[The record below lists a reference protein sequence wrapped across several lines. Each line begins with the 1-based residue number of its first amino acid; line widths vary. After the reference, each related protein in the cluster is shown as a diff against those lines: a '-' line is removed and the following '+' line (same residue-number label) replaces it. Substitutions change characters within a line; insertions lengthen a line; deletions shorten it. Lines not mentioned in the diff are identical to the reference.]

1 MKIGFDARGAILY
14 RGTGIG
20 TYTYQLIKNLNLID
34 KRNNYRFFWPGD
46 EFQNLDISNDKVFQS
61 IESKKNKF
69 WEEVHVP
76 SRVEQEK
83 IDIYHVPQNGIGLP
97 RTKGCLQVITVH
109 DLIPY
114 IYPETS
120 SAGYLR
126 IFLKEMPRIIE
137 QSDMIITISEYSKRD
152 IQRYFNLPDEKITV
166 IYEAPE
172 TIYQPIEKSKAK
184 GFVKQNYGIKSNY
197 LLYIGGLSD
206 RKNVKSLI
214 LAFWKIQKDIPQDYK
229 LVIVGKRERS
239 FNKLIKLI
247 ETLNL
252 EDKIIFTDF
261 VPVPHMPYLY
271 NAADLFVYPS
281 LYEGFGLPP
290 LEAMA
295 CGTPVIASNLTS
307 IPEVTGDAAVLI
319 NPNDDLSLASVI
331 EKVLNNPEQ
340 LEQMS
345 IDGLKQA
352 SKFSWETCARETLGV
367 YEKLYKSKK

>member
-1 MKIGFDARGAILY
+1 MKIGFDARGAIWY

-20 TYTYQLIKNLNLID
+20 TYTYQLVKNLNLID
-34 KRNNYRFFWPGD
+34 KKNNYRFFWPGD
-46 EFQNLDISNDKVFQS
+46 EFQDLDISNEEVFQS
-61 IESKKNKF
+61 IESKKDKF

-83 IDIYHVPQNGIGLP
+83 IDIFHVPQNGIGLP
-97 RTKGCLQVITVH
+97 TTKGCLQVATVH

-120 SAGYLR
+120 STGYLN
-126 IFLKEMPRIIE
+126 IFLKEMPRIME
-137 QSDMIITISEYSKRD
+137 QSDMIITVSEYSKKD
-152 IQRYFNLPDEKITV
+152 IQRYFNLPDEKVTV

-172 TIYQPIEKSKAK
+172 SIYQPIEKNISKE
-184 GFVKQNYGIKSNY
+184 FVKQKYGINSRY
-197 LLYIGGLSD
+197 ILYIGGLSQ
-206 RKNVKSLI
+206 RKN
-214 LAFWKIQKDIPQDYK
+214 IPEDYK

-239 FNKLIKLI
+239 FKKLINLI
-247 ETLNL
+247 DALNL

-261 VPVPHMPYLY
+261 VKVPYMPYLY
-271 NAADLFVYPS
+271 SAADLFVYPS

-295 CGTPVIASNLTS
+295 CGTPVITSNLTS
-307 IPEVTGDAAVLI
+307 IPEVTNEAALLI
-319 NPNDDLSLASVI
+319 DPNDHVKLASAI
-331 EKVLNNPEQ
+331 EKVLNNPTQ

-345 IDGLKQA
+345 KDGLKQA

-367 YEKLYKSKK
+367 YEKLYKTKI

>member
-1 MKIGFDARGAILY
+1 MKIGFDARGAIWY

-46 EFQNLDISNDKVFQS
+46 EFQNLDISKDEVFQS
-61 IESKKNKF
+61 IESNKDKF

-76 SRVEQEK
+76 YRVEQEK

-97 RTKGCLQVITVH
+97 RTKGCLQVATVH

-120 SAGYLR
+120 SSGYLK
-126 IFLKEMPRIIE
+126 IFLKEMPRIME
-137 QSDMIITISEYSKRD
+137 QSDIIITVSDYSKRD

-172 TIYQPIEKSKAK
+172 SIYQPIEKKKAK
-184 GFVKQNYGIKSNY
+184 EFVNQKYGINSRY
-197 LLYIGGLSD
+197 LLYIGGLSQ
-206 RKNVKSLI
+206 RKNIKGLI
-214 LAFWKIQKDIPQDYK
+214 LAFWNIQKDIPEDYR

-239 FNKLIKLI
+239 FKKLMDLI
-247 ETLNL
+247 DTFNL
-252 EDKIIFTDF
+252 GDKIIFTDF

-271 NAADLFVYPS
+271 SAADLFVYPS

-295 CGTPVIASNLTS
+295 CGTPVITSNLTS
-307 IPEVTGDAAVLI
+307 IPEVTNDAALLI
-319 NPNDDLSLASVI
+319 NPNDDLSLASAI
-331 EKVLNNPEQ
+331 EKVLNNPEL

-345 IDGLKQA
+345 IGGLKQA

-367 YEKLYKSKK
+367 YEKLYKSQI

>member
-1 MKIGFDARGAILY
+1 MKIGIDSRGAILY

-34 KRNNYRFFWPGD
+34 KKNNYRFFWPGD
-46 EFQNLDISNDKVFQS
+46 EFKDLDISNDELFQS
-61 IESKKNKF
+61 IESKKDKF

-83 IDIYHVPQNGIGLP
+83 IDIFHVPQNGIGLP
-97 RTKGCLQVITVH
+97 KTKGCLQVATVH

-120 SAGYLR
+120 SSGYLKV
-126 IFLKEMPRIIE
+126 FLKEMPRIME
-137 QSDMIITISEYSKRD
+137 QSDMIITVSEYSKKD

-172 TIYQPIEKSKAK
+172 SIYQPIEKDKAK
-184 GFVKQNYGIKSNY
+184 EFVQQTYGIKSRY
-197 LLYIGGLSD
+197 VLYIGGLSH
-206 RKNVKSLI
+206 RKNIKSLI
-214 LAFWKIQKDIPQDYK
+214 LAFWNILKDIPEDYK

-239 FNKLIKLI
+239 FKKLSDLI
-247 ETLNL
+247 STLNL

-261 VPVPHMPYLY
+261 VKVPCMPYLY
-271 NAADLFVYPS
+271 SAADLFVYPS

-295 CGTPVIASNLTS
+295 CGTPVITSNLTS
-307 IPEVTGDAAVLI
+307 IPEVTNNAAMLI
-319 NPNDDLSLASVI
+319 NPNDHVSLASAM
-331 EKVLNNPEQ
+331 EKALNSPKQ

-352 SKFSWETCARETLGV
+352 SKFSWESCARETLGV
-367 YEKLYKSKK
+367 YEKLYRTKM

>member
-1 MKIGFDARGAILY
+1 MKIGIDARGAILY

-34 KRNNYRFFWPGD
+34 KRNGYRFFWPGD
-46 EFQNLDISNDKVFQS
+46 EFQDLDISNDEIFQS
-61 IESKKNKF
+61 IEAKKDKF

-76 SRVEQEK
+76 TRVEQEK
-83 IDIYHVPQNGIGLP
+83 IDIFHVPQNGIGLP
-97 RTKGCLQVITVH
+97 RTKGCLQVATVH

-120 SAGYLR
+120 SAGYLKV
-126 IFLKEMPRIIE
+126 FLKEMPRIME
-137 QSDMIITISEYSKRD
+137 QSDMIITVSEYSKKD

-172 TIYQPIEKSKAK
+172 SIYQPIEKSVAK
-184 GFVKQNYGIKSNY
+184 EFVSQEYGINNRY
-197 LLYIGGLSD
+197 VLYIGGLSH
-206 RKNVKSLI
+206 RKNIKNLI
-214 LAFWKIQKDIPQDYK
+214 LAFWNIQKDIPEDYK

-239 FNKLIKLI
+239 FKKLNDLI
-247 ETLNL
+247 GTLNL

-261 VPVPHMPYLY
+261 VKVPCMPYLY
-271 NAADLFVYPS
+271 SAADLFVYPS

-295 CGTPVIASNLTS
+295 CGTPVITSNLTS
-307 IPEVTGDAAVLI
+307 IPEVTSNAALLI
-319 NPNDDLSLASVI
+319 NPNDHISLASGI
-331 EKVLNNPEQ
+331 EKVLNHPEQ
-340 LEQMS
+340 QEQMS

-352 SKFSWETCARETLGV
+352 SKFSWESCARETLGV
-367 YEKLYKSKK
+367 YEKLYKTKM